1 MTENKEKNF
10 VSAVLYVHNEKE
22 RLADF
27 LKKINGILTENFEH
41 YEIICVNDQST
52 DESVQVISE
61 FAKTVEDASVSIL
74 HMSYYQGIELS
85 MNAGIDLAIGD
96 FVFEFDK
103 VSGDFPD
110 ELLMRVYETSLKGF
124 DIVSAAPRRAQ
135 RWSSRLFY
143 RVYNQ
148 AAGKR
153 TMLRTETFRILSR
166 RAVNRVHSMCQSV
179 PYRKAVYANC
189 GLQTETLVYE
199 PRERKGAI
207 GPEEKEMR
215 RDMAFNSLIL
225 FTNLGYQ
232 VSSFLAGIM
241 MLAALLIGVYTVAIF
256 VGARPVE
263 GWTTTMLF
271 LSLAFFGVF
280 AIFAI
285 IIKYLS
291 VLIELVFTKQQYV
304 IEGVEKLK

>member
-1 MTENKEKNF
+1 MMENREKNF
-10 VSAVLYVHNEKE
+10 VSAVVYVHNQEPY
-22 RLADF
+22 LAEF
-27 LKKINGILTENFEH
+27 LKKINRILEENFEH
-41 YEIICVNDQST
+41 YEIICVDDRST
-52 DESVQVISE
+52 DKSVQIVAE
-61 FAKTVEDASVSIL
+61 FVKGLKGASVSVL
-74 HMSYYQGIELS
+74 HMSYYQGMELS
-85 MNAGIDLAIGD
+85 MNAGMDLAIGD

-103 VSGDFPD
+103 VSSDFPD
-110 ELLMRVYETSLKGF
+110 ELLMQIYRASLSGF
-124 DIVSAAPRRAQ
+124 DIVSAAPKRAE

-143 RVYNQ
+143 QVYNR

-153 TMLRTETFRILSR
+153 TVLRTETFRILSR
-166 RAVNRVHSMCQSV
+166 RAVNRVHSMCQSI

-189 GLQTETLVYE
+189 GLQTKTLTYE
-199 PRERKGAI
+199 PQERKGPMM
-207 GPEEKEMR
+207 PEEKEMR

-232 VSSFLAGIM
+232 VSSLLAGIM
-241 MLAALLIGVYTVAIF
+241 MLMAMLIGVYTVVIF
-256 VGARPVE
+256 VSAKPVE

-291 VLIELVFTKQQYV
+291 ILIDLVFTKQQYT
-304 IEGVEKLK
+304 IEGIEKLK